1 MNIINFN
8 FPLDYVLLIIAILFI
23 IFSIWKGLIQSIL
36 GLLTWVG
43 SIIIT
48 LYSYNAFSNFIDT
61 QLLKIKLFQNYEMIS
76 NIISIII
83 SIPVIFLISLFIL
96 KKVRKFLSSDLDKQI
111 FGIIIDKV
119 FGVIYG
125 LIFTYFIYS
134 TILFTFNKFN
144 FEDLN
149 QWFTNNS
156 QILRLIN
163 NLNEQYI
170 YELID
175 VIENEDEYIVTI
187 YMETDRNYLFITQT
201 YKGVIIMNKSIS
213 VDPCIT
219 TINYL
224 YNKMIVSTDHSIN
237 NVLNNNDLVKEIG
250 SYIIKNGYTTNL

>member
-8 FPLDYVLLIIAILFI
+8 FPLDYILLIIAILFI
-23 IFSIWKGLIQSIL
+23 IFSTWKGLIQSIL
-36 GLLTWVG
+36 GLLTWIG

-61 QLLKIKLFQNYEMIS
+61 QLLKIKLFQNFEMMS

-96 KKVRKFLSSDLDKQI
+96 KTIRKLLSSDLDKQI

-119 FGVIYG
+119 FGVLYG

-149 QWFTNNS
+149 QWFFDNS
-156 QILRLIN
+156 QILSLIN
-163 NLNEQYI
+163 NTNEQYI
-170 YELID
+170 YELLPF
-175 VIENEDEYIVTI
+175 IENEE
-187 YMETDRNYLFITQT
+187 Q
-201 YKGVIIMNKSIS
+201 
-213 VDPCIT
+213 
-219 TINYL
+219 
-224 YNKMIVSTDHSIN
+224 
-237 NVLNNNDLVKEIG
+237 
-250 SYIIKNGYTTNL
+250 

>member
-23 IFSIWKGLIQSIL
+23 IFSAWKGFIQSIL

-96 KKVRKFLSSDLDKQI
+96 KRVRKFLSSDLDKQI
-111 FGIIIDKV
+111 YGIIIDKV

-125 LIFTYFIYS
+125 LVFTYFIYS
-134 TILFTFNKFN
+134 TILFTLNKFN

-149 QWFTNNS
+149 QWFINNS
-156 QILRLIN
+156 QILSTIN
-163 NLNEQYI
+163 NTNEQYL
-170 YELID
+170 YELLPTI
-175 VIENEDEYIVTI
+175 EDEG
-187 YMETDRNYLFITQT
+187 Q
-201 YKGVIIMNKSIS
+201 
-213 VDPCIT
+213 
-219 TINYL
+219 IN
-224 YNKMIVSTDHSIN
+224 
-237 NVLNNNDLVKEIG
+237 
-250 SYIIKNGYTTNL
+250 

>member
-23 IFSIWKGLIQSIL
+23 IFSAWKGLIQSIL

-43 SIIIT
+43 SITIT

-76 NIISIII
+76 NLLSIII

-96 KKVRKFLSSDLDKQI
+96 KKIRKFLSSDLDKQI
-111 FGIIIDKV
+111 FGIMIDKV
-119 FGVIYG
+119 FGVLYG

-149 QWFTNNS
+149 QWFFDNS
-156 QILRLIN
+156 QILSLIN
-163 NLNEQYI
+163 IINEQYI
-170 YELID
+170 YELMPS
-175 VIENEDEYIVTI
+175 IEN
-187 YMETDRNYLFITQT
+187 
-201 YKGVIIMNKSIS
+201 
-213 VDPCIT
+213 
-219 TINYL
+219 
-224 YNKMIVSTDHSIN
+224 
-237 NVLNNNDLVKEIG
+237 KEQ
-250 SYIIKNGYTTNL
+250 

>member
-8 FPLDYVLLIIAILFI
+8 FPLDYVLLVIAILFI
-23 IFSIWKGLIQSIL
+23 IFSAWKGLIQSIL

-48 LYSYNAFSNFIDT
+48 LYSYNAFSNFLDT

-76 NIISIII
+76 NILSIII

-149 QWFTNNS
+149 QWFIDNS
-156 QILRLIN
+156 QILNLVN
-163 NLNEQYI
+163 NINEQYI
-170 YELID
+170 YELLP
-175 VIENEDEYIVTI
+175 VIENEE
-187 YMETDRNYLFITQT
+187 Q
-201 YKGVIIMNKSIS
+201 
-213 VDPCIT
+213 
-219 TINYL
+219 
-224 YNKMIVSTDHSIN
+224 
-237 NVLNNNDLVKEIG
+237 
-250 SYIIKNGYTTNL
+250 

>member
-23 IFSIWKGLIQSIL
+23 IFSAWKGLVQSIL

-48 LYSYNAFSNFIDT
+48 LYSYNAFSNFLYT

-76 NIISIII
+76 NILSIII
-83 SIPVIFLISLFIL
+83 SIPVTFLISLFIL
-96 KKVRKFLSSDLDKQI
+96 RKIRKFLSSDLDKQI

-149 QWFTNNS
+149 QWFIDNS
-156 QILRLIN
+156 QILSIIN
-163 NLNEQYI
+163 NTNEQYI
-170 YELID
+170 YELLPT
-175 VIENEDEYIVTI
+175 IEN
-187 YMETDRNYLFITQT
+187 
-201 YKGVIIMNKSIS
+201 KG
-213 VDPCIT
+213 
-219 TINYL
+219 
-224 YNKMIVSTDHSIN
+224 
-237 NVLNNNDLVKEIG
+237 
-250 SYIIKNGYTTNL
+250 

>member
-23 IFSIWKGLIQSIL
+23 IFSTWKGLIQSIL

-43 SIIIT
+43 SIIVT

-96 KKVRKFLSSDLDKQI
+96 KTIRKLLSSDLDKQI

-134 TILFTFNKFN
+134 TILFTLNKFN

-149 QWFTNNS
+149 QWFFDNS
-156 QILRLIN
+156 QILSLIN
-163 NLNEQYI
+163 NINEQYI
-170 YELID
+170 YELI
-175 VIENEDEYIVTI
+175 VFIENEDE
-187 YMETDRNYLFITQT
+187 
-201 YKGVIIMNKSIS
+201 
-213 VDPCIT
+213 
-219 TINYL
+219 
-224 YNKMIVSTDHSIN
+224 
-237 NVLNNNDLVKEIG
+237 
-250 SYIIKNGYTTNL
+250 

>member
-23 IFSIWKGLIQSIL
+23 IFSAWKGLIQSIL

-48 LYSYNAFSNFIDT
+48 LYSYNAFSNFLDT
-61 QLLKIKLFQNYEMIS
+61 QLLKIKLFQNYEMMT

-96 KKVRKFLSSDLDKQI
+96 KRIRKFLISDLDKHI

-119 FGVIYG
+119 FGVLYG

-149 QWFTNNS
+149 QWFIDNS
-156 QILRLIN
+156 QILNIIN
-163 NLNEQYI
+163 NINEQYI
-170 YELID
+170 YELLP
-175 VIENEDEYIVTI
+175 VIENEE
-187 YMETDRNYLFITQT
+187 Q
-201 YKGVIIMNKSIS
+201 
-213 VDPCIT
+213 
-219 TINYL
+219 
-224 YNKMIVSTDHSIN
+224 
-237 NVLNNNDLVKEIG
+237 
-250 SYIIKNGYTTNL
+250 

>member
-8 FPLDYVLLIIAILFI
+8 FPLDYVLIIIALLFI
-23 IFSIWKGLIQSIL
+23 IFSSWKGLIQSIL

-61 QLLKIKLFQNYEMIS
+61 QLLKIKLFQNYEMMS
-76 NIISIII
+76 NIISTII

-119 FGVIYG
+119 FGVLYG

-149 QWFTNNS
+149 QWFIDNS
-156 QILRLIN
+156 QILNKIN
-163 NLNEQYI
+163 NINEQYI
-170 YELID
+170 YELLP
-175 VIENEDEYIVTI
+175 VTENEE
-187 YMETDRNYLFITQT
+187 Q
-201 YKGVIIMNKSIS
+201 
-213 VDPCIT
+213 
-219 TINYL
+219 
-224 YNKMIVSTDHSIN
+224 
-237 NVLNNNDLVKEIG
+237 
-250 SYIIKNGYTTNL
+250 

>member
-8 FPLDYVLLIIAILFI
+8 FPLDYILLIIAILFI
-23 IFSIWKGLIQSIL
+23 ILSTWKGLIQSIL

-76 NIISIII
+76 NIISVII
-83 SIPVIFLISLFIL
+83 SIPLIFLISLFIL
-96 KKVRKFLSSDLDKQI
+96 KKVRKFLSSDLDSQI

-134 TILFTFNKFN
+134 TILFTLYKFN

-149 QWFTNNS
+149 QWFIDNS
-156 QILRLIN
+156 QILSTIN
-163 NLNEQYI
+163 NTNEQYL
-170 YELID
+170 YELLPTI
-175 VIENEDEYIVTI
+175 EDE
-187 YMETDRNYLFITQT
+187 D
-201 YKGVIIMNKSIS
+201 K
-213 VDPCIT
+213 
-219 TINYL
+219 
-224 YNKMIVSTDHSIN
+224 
-237 NVLNNNDLVKEIG
+237 
-250 SYIIKNGYTTNL
+250 

>member
-8 FPLDYVLLIIAILFI
+8 FPLDYVLLTIAILFI
-23 IFSIWKGLIQSIL
+23 IFSAWKGLIQSIL

-43 SIIIT
+43 SILIT

-61 QLLKIKLFQNYEMIS
+61 QLLKIKLFQNFEMMS

-96 KKVRKFLSSDLDKQI
+96 KNIRKFLSSDLDKQI

-119 FGVIYG
+119 FGVLYG

-149 QWFTNNS
+149 QWFFDNS
-156 QILRLIN
+156 QILSLIN
-163 NLNEQYI
+163 IINEQYI
-170 YELID
+170 YKLIPT
-175 VIENEDEYIVTI
+175 IENE
-187 YMETDRNYLFITQT
+187 MQ
-201 YKGVIIMNKSIS
+201 
-213 VDPCIT
+213 
-219 TINYL
+219 
-224 YNKMIVSTDHSIN
+224 
-237 NVLNNNDLVKEIG
+237 
-250 SYIIKNGYTTNL
+250 

>member
-8 FPLDYVLLIIAILFI
+8 FPLDYVLLIIGILFI
-23 IFSIWKGLIQSIL
+23 IFSAWKGLIQSIL
-36 GLLTWVG
+36 GLLTWIG

-96 KKVRKFLSSDLDKQI
+96 KKVRKFLSSDLDRQI

-149 QWFTNNS
+149 QWFINNS
-156 QILRLIN
+156 QILSMIN
-163 NLNEQYI
+163 NMNEQYI
-170 YELID
+170 YKFLP
-175 VIENEDEYIVTI
+175 VTENE
-187 YMETDRNYLFITQT
+187 R
-201 YKGVIIMNKSIS
+201 
-213 VDPCIT
+213 
-219 TINYL
+219 
-224 YNKMIVSTDHSIN
+224 
-237 NVLNNNDLVKEIG
+237 
-250 SYIIKNGYTTNL
+250 

>member
-23 IFSIWKGLIQSIL
+23 IFSAWKGLIQSIL

-76 NIISIII
+76 NLLSIII
-83 SIPVIFLISLFIL
+83 SIPVIFLITLFIL
-96 KKVRKFLSSDLDKQI
+96 KKIRKFLSSDLDKQI

-119 FGVIYG
+119 FGVLYG

-149 QWFTNNS
+149 KWFINNS
-156 QILRLIN
+156 QILSIIN
-163 NLNEQYI
+163 NINKQYI
-170 YELID
+170 YELLP
-175 VIENEDEYIVTI
+175 VIENEE
-187 YMETDRNYLFITQT
+187 Q
-201 YKGVIIMNKSIS
+201 
-213 VDPCIT
+213 
-219 TINYL
+219 
-224 YNKMIVSTDHSIN
+224 
-237 NVLNNNDLVKEIG
+237 
-250 SYIIKNGYTTNL
+250 